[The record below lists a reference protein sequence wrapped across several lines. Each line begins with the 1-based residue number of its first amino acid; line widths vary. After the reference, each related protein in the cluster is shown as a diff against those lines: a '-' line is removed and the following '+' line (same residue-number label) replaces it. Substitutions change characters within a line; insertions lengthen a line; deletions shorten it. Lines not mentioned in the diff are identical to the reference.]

1 MSGLMKIYNYIEQ
14 TFFFT
19 LTRKIV
25 GNLSFVFLFQAITLF
40 WLYDSL
46 SEQQNLGL
54 FWPVP
59 KILACSKNLDPVT
72 FFWPFLIKNCTFFIK
87 NKQFQ
92 MVLKKTFMKNYEN
105 GSGYPD
111 VFQNSLNF

>member
-19 LTRKIV
+19 LMRKIV

-54 FWPVP
+54 FWLLTLV
-59 KILACSKNLDPVT
+59 IISGFAFTL
-72 FFWPFLIKNCTFFIK
+72 FYMRFLIVRPVKAMCDTLIK
-87 NKQFQ
+87 INQQ
-92 MVLKKTFMKNYEN
+92 DAN
-105 GSGYPD
+105 
-111 VFQNSLNF
+111 LNAKLPHFS